1 MKKTFS
7 FIFKLLSASIFLV
20 PSYAGDSAAFEDLGF
35 SQDGRTYVFAQYG
48 KTDKKFQAWAE
59 IYTVDVEKNEFVKN
73 EVYKLEPSK
82 KTSEISGKR
91 AIDELKEKSLWKYSK
106 YNLKPNSASNIIYIR
121 ENEQK
126 DAESEIVFQSF
137 DEKDKEGGIFYHVKV
152 CPEINGKDTS
162 VKSKF
167 YISLKKVREDGTELG
182 SWKVG
187 TPALSRRGISSYTI
201 DKIYLSDDL
210 RSLVIVVQ
218 KTLED
223 DTGTSIRYMVETL
236 RF

>member
-91 AIDELKEKSLWKYSK
+91 AISMIAAQKIAKFFNEDFSYWVKKQSEYSIYKEK
-106 YNLKPNSASNIIYIR
+106 NSIPI
-121 ENEQK
+121 
-126 DAESEIVFQSF
+126 
-137 DEKDKEGGIFYHVKV
+137 
-152 CPEINGKDTS
+152 
-162 VKSKF
+162 
-167 YISLKKVREDGTELG
+167 
-182 SWKVG
+182 
-187 TPALSRRGISSYTI
+187 
-201 DKIYLSDDL
+201 
-210 RSLVIVVQ
+210 
-218 KTLED
+218 
-223 DTGTSIRYMVETL
+223 
-236 RF
+236 